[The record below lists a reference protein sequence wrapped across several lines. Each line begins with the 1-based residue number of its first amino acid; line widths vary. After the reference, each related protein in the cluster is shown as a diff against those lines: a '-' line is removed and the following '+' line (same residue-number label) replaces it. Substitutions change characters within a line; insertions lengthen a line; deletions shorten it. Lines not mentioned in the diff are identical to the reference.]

1 MNDDYVSSGVYR
13 VSVEHEDDELLEY
26 LEDMRNSIAALTD
39 AAERIAEALEKA
51 ADQGRTDH
59 NQN

>member
-1 MNDDYVSSGVYR
+1 MNDDYVSFGVYR
-13 VSVEHEDDELLEY
+13 VSVKHEDDELLEY

-39 AAERIAEALEKA
+39 AAERITEALEKI